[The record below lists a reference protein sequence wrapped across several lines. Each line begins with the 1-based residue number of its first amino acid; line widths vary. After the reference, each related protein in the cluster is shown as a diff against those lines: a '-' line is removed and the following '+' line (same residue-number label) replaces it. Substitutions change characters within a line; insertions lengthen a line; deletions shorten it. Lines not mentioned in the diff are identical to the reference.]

1 MTHEDRAGTQ
11 SVAVI
16 NEAFARRLSDSGGVP
31 GARFRAGGQ
40 PRELNVIGI
49 VKDARINDLRSDPRP
64 VMYLP
69 LAQSPEFLRSLQVRM
84 VGEPGTLA
92 AEIRQIIRSTNPNL
106 AVNGMSTLR
115 EQVDRSLVRERL
127 IATLSGAF
135 GVLALVL
142 VSVGLYGVLSQSVA
156 QRTAEIG
163 VRVALGATQ
172 HAVQWLILRES
183 SVLVLSGIALGIP
196 AALLAGK
203 GMGGLLFGLSVVDP
217 QTLSGATAVVLIVTV
232 LASYI
237 PARRASR
244 VDPIVALRYE

>member
-1 MTHEDRAGTQ
+1 
-11 SVAVI
+11 
-16 NEAFARRLSDSGGVP
+16 
-31 GARFRAGGQ
+31 
-40 PRELNVIGI
+40 
-49 VKDARINDLRSDPRP
+49 
-64 VMYLP
+64 MYLP
-69 LAQSPEFLRSLQVRM
+69 LAQSPEFLRSLQVRT
-84 VGEPGTLA
+84 VGEPATLA

-115 EQVDRSLVRERL
+115 EQVDGSLVRERL

-172 HAVQWLILRES
+172 HGVQWLILRES
-183 SVLVLSGIALGIP
+183 SVLVFSGIALGIP
-196 AALLAGK
+196 AALVAGK
-203 GMGGLLFGLSVVDP
+203 GMGGFLFGLSVVDP
-217 QTLSGATAVVLIVTV
+217 QTLSGATGVVLIVTV